1 MSRKISNQL
10 TVSRKISNQ
19 LIVSRKISNRECVD
33 VAPSHAGPIRILL
46 RTRQSDG
53 QSSGW
58 HACHGLAAAQPET
71 AAPVVP

>member
-10 TVSRKISNQ
+10 TASQKISNQ
-19 LIVSRKISNRECVD
+19 LIVRRKISNHECVD
-33 VAPSHAGPIRILL
+33 VAQSHAGPIRVRL

-58 HACHGLAAAQPET
+58 HACHGLAAAQTET